1 MAGWY
6 LNSVIRTES
15 PAISENGFIFQ
26 SLPEMNVAVS
36 FVGDGGHM
44 VPPEGTPVRFAYL
57 KSVGDTHLAIC
68 YMGPF
73 TEIPKHAP
81 PVAATGSA
89 WHKYDETVRAFFAQL
104 GGANIKYSSRDDS
117 AHNMTCHYSEAAVT
131 KMPTDSELQA
141 FVAQLTSDFP
151 DAMPTYRA
159 FF

>member
-1 MAGWY
+1 
-6 LNSVIRTES
+6 
-15 PAISENGFIFQ
+15 
-26 SLPEMNVAVS
+26 MNVAVS

-104 GGANIKYSSRDDS
+104 GGVDIKYRSRDDS